1 MRGLPQESMRLV
13 RAYGNAREGSREYLG
28 KNGRQCLL
36 DPDGEHRYMRQ
47 RGSFYCEFGWYRDFF
62 VPSSAFC
69 AAWGFFLE

>member
-36 DPDGEHRYMRQ
+36 DPDGEHRYMR
-47 RGSFYCEFGWYRDFF
+47 
-62 VPSSAFC
+62 
-69 AAWGFFLE
+69 